1 MKERKIMSRLTD
13 LKVLAKGYMAQKKEI
28 KEKDEELRSL
38 QTTKDLVTD
47 LSVQGT
53 ALGTDIQLFI
63 ARAQDKMRILN
74 DSLASSEAEKSAL
87 QRSMARISVDLSNA
101 QSANANLVE
110 ENTKLRELVAKSRGD
125 MYEML
130 HNESKDNLKELA
142 DLRSENVSLKADT
155 ATMQR
160 ELADAKKIAEQVPAL
175 QAELDKLHKELDDT
189 KAENRRIAKELKV
202 FQAQKTTSV
211 ADDGDIL
218 LG

>member
-1 MKERKIMSRLTD
+1 MSRLTD

-47 LSVQGT
+47 LSVQG
-53 ALGTDIQLFI
+53 AASGTDIQLFI
-63 ARAQDKMRILN
+63 ARAQDKMQILN

-101 QSANANLVE
+101 QAANANLVE
-110 ENTKLRELVAKSRGD
+110 ENTKLRELVAQSKGD

>member
-1 MKERKIMSRLTD
+1 MSRLTD